1 MTSVDDFEDR
11 VRDGLRAAAGEVRPS
26 GGLATRVR
34 GARRRQVR
42 RRRTGQGLAA
52 AAVVVAVVA
61 GVVALP
67 GGSGTGSVSVAAA
80 AERTAAEAFRFE
92 TVLREGNEEVRA
104 EGSVE
109 AGADSAELVTTTPLP
124 DLGQGEDGQV
134 EVVLDSSRL
143 YVSLDG
149 LLEPSARPD
158 GAAWLAL
165 DLDGAGYTDRLLRSV
180 VEPLREVDPSRALD
194 LLGTVTEEIVED
206 GDEEIRGEPTTRYR
220 FTAQLEESPEV
231 DGRAWVDAE
240 GRLRRLEL
248 READVAATLELFDF
262 GADVR
267 VDPPPAD
274 DVITLD
280 QVLQEGLEGVFGGGS
295 TG

>member
-1 MTSVDDFEDR
+1 MGQGV
-11 VRDGLRAAAGEVRPS
+11 AAA
-26 GGLATRVR
+26 T
-34 GARRRQVR
+34 
-42 RRRTGQGLAA
+42 
-52 AAVVVAVVA
+52 VVVAVVA

-67 GGSGTGSVSVAAA
+67 GGSGPGSGGVGVAAA
-80 AERTAAEAFRFE
+80 GERTAAEAFRFE
-92 TVLREGNEEVRA
+92 TVVEGMGEEIRA
-104 EGSVE
+104 EGSVA

-124 DLGQGEDGQV
+124 DLGQDEGGQV
-134 EVVLDSSRL
+134 EVILDSGRL

-149 LLEPSARPD
+149 VLDPSMRPD

-165 DLDGAGYTDRLLRSV
+165 DLEGGGYSDRILRSL
-180 VEPLREVDPSRALD
+180 VEPLREADPSRALD
-194 LLGTVTEEIVED
+194 LLDTVTEEVVED
-206 GDEEIRGEPTTRYR
+206 GDEEVRGEPTTRYR
-220 FTAQLEESPEV
+220 FRAQLDGSPEV

-248 READVAATLELFDF
+248 TEEDVTATLELFDF
-262 GADVR
+262 GADVE

-280 QVLQEGLEGVFGGGS
+280 RFVQEGIEGFLGEGS